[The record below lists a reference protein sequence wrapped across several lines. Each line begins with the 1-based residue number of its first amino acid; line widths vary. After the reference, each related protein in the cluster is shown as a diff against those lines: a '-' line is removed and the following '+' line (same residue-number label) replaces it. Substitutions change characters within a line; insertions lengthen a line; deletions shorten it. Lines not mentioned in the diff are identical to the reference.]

1 MGGRVKIPNLTNNSP
16 EALMFWVFMLAPFGA
31 AIVFCYVR
39 FLILA
44 FDPSAAYE
52 SYFFVWPD
60 KLAPWRLMAEDLPIM
75 AVSVLLFFGVGRTA
89 PSPFRW
95 LAYFLTFAVGFSFWT
110 FTALYFFFFILGA
123 IALQEMDFALNV
135 LRGIAGLVPE
145 VIVPLPAGWSG

>member
-16 EALMFWVFMLAPFGA
+16 EALVFWAFMLAPFGA

-95 LAYFLTFAVGFSFWT
+95 LAYFLTFAVGFSF
-110 FTALYFFFFILGA
+110 
-123 IALQEMDFALNV
+123 
-135 LRGIAGLVPE
+135 
-145 VIVPLPAGWSG
+145 